1 MTTTVGLLDA
11 ICVHLTEFEL
21 PAIFS
26 LHVAASI
33 PAPHMTVQL
42 ACHQPPQI
50 ARALLAWTD
59 TFTEVTAEA
68 WRVPQGDS
76 VHLSVTGRLPG
87 GASIRVYGATR
98 AITGRD
104 IGTDL
109 APDATTTITLTAL
122 RHATTPGKATA

>member
-21 PAIFS
+21 PAIS
-26 LHVAASI
+26 SVQVAASI

-50 ARALLAWTD
+50 ARALLAWAGTL
-59 TFTEVTAEA
+59 TEVTAEG
-68 WRVPQGDS
+68 WRVPQGYS

-87 GASIRVYGATR
+87 GASIRVYGATW

-104 IGTDL
+104 FGADL
-109 APDATTTITLTAL
+109 APDATTTIPLVAL
-122 RHATTPGKATA
+122 RHATTPGEATA